1 MNREALDEH
10 EATLDLLSG
19 QYAEVRALLGV
30 LRTVL
35 LLLRLPALQ
44 LSCVGYDS
52 PSDLSLAQMRV
63 DRLEKA
69 EDMMF
74 LSDCIR
80 SDDLLVD
87 LLVDRIHPQVSAFEL
102 SMNFVNATSPAFS
115 CPQTT
120 APSHPLAPSPS
131 DLTQVKAAAI
141 LPKGDPNRSRGEP
154 LDPEF
159 YTSLASF
166 LWLPLL
172 SVRAERNKTGSLGGT
187 SDRYITAAHSVVL
200 YALLDAISI
209 SDASSSADL
218 SERRESLCSCVGEAF
233 GMPQRD
239 RILLYA
245 LWRVDS
251 RIQVQGA
258 VEDLCSSSVQ
268 LFLDTPLFLAGTRRI
283 LDPDSV

>member
-1 MNREALDEH
+1 MTFDQLIIAANTSELVSHISVLDSAALLFKALSARKTSSFAAFGGGRDRAMNREALDEH

-87 LLVDRIHPQVSAFEL
+87 LLVDRTHPQVSAFEL
-102 SMNFVNATSPAFS
+102 LMNSFNATSLALS
-115 CPQTT
+115 C
-120 APSHPLAPSPS
+120 S
-131 DLTQVKAAAI
+131 
-141 LPKGDPNRSRGEP
+141 
-154 LDPEF
+154 
-159 YTSLASF
+159 
-166 LWLPLL
+166 
-172 SVRAERNKTGSLGGT
+172 
-187 SDRYITAAHSVVL
+187 
-200 YALLDAISI
+200 
-209 SDASSSADL
+209 
-218 SERRESLCSCVGEAF
+218 
-233 GMPQRD
+233 
-239 RILLYA
+239 
-245 LWRVDS
+245 
-251 RIQVQGA
+251 
-258 VEDLCSSSVQ
+258 
-268 LFLDTPLFLAGTRRI
+268 
-283 LDPDSV
+283 